1 MHKID
6 VLKDGMNANCR
17 IVAVVTSRLIG
28 TVVAEREIFKEI

>member
-17 IVAVVTSRLIG
+17 IVVVTSRLIG